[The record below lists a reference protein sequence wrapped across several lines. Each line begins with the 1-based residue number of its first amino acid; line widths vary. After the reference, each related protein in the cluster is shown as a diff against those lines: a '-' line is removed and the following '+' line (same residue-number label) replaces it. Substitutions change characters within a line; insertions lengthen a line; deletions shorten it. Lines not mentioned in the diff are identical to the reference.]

1 MTFGYRS
8 VIPEDT
14 SRDWSTLNS
23 AFKGQLVEFSDW
35 SAWLSKFDLLSKVV
49 FNALPNFLV

>member
-49 FNALPNFLV
+49 FNVLPNFLV